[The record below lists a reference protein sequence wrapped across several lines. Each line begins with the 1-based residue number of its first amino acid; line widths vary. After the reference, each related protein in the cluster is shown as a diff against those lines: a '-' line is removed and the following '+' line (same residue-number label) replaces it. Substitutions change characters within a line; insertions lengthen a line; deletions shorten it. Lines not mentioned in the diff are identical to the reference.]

1 MVKRS
6 DPITDKRRVG
16 GIILVGGA
24 SSRLGQDKAFISAA
38 GTTLVER
45 VVQRLQ
51 LVVDEIV
58 LVTDRP
64 LRFSFLGLPMVGDT
78 FAGVGTLGG
87 LHAGLAALHT
97 ECGVAV
103 GCDMPF
109 LNPDLLRYLISLRH
123 GYDAVIPMLGKYY
136 EPLHAVYG
144 KRFLPAIEETIQAG
158 QRRIMHACN
167 SARVR
172 YVQDTQME
180 PYDPGLLS
188 FFNVNEPQDL
198 ERMHALLRDEVAG
211 TDP

>member
-1 MVKRS
+1 MAKRS
-6 DPITDKRRVG
+6 DPIADRRRVG
-16 GIILVGGA
+16 GIILAGGS
-24 SSRLGQDKAFISAA
+24 SSRLGQDKALIKAA
-38 GTTLVER
+38 GMTLIER

-58 LVTDRP
+58 LVTDDP
-64 LRFSFLGLPMVGDT
+64 LRVSFLGLPMVEDT

-87 LHAGLAALHT
+87 LHAGLAAL
-97 ECGVAV
+97 EAEYGVAV

-123 GYDAVIPMLGKYY
+123 GYDVVMPMLGKYY

-144 KRFLPAIEETIQAG
+144 KRCLPAIEETIEAG
-158 QRRIMHACN
+158 QGRIMHAC
-167 SARVR
+167 SCAHVR
-172 YVQDTQME
+172 YVQDTQMV

-198 ERMHALLRDEVAG
+198 ERMHALLKVEADG
-211 TDP
+211 TQP